1 MNKLLLI
8 LLIILAIGI
17 VGSGIIFAYNNQG
30 ENLEGAQ
37 EPEPNPS
44 ITIRLDRIGVH
55 DNRESFP
62 RGAGDVYVN
71 VEVSD
76 GNGSAE
82 LRFPS
87 GDGQTYSLDK
97 DETVNIGATIYST
110 DEVGDFLAL
119 AVVGYESD
127 GAITTDDFLGSY
139 ERTWKRDNN
148 WGIGKYEDIAL
159 EDERGVRCLRLWFT
173 IESPMKPPSVPKAPV
188 TTPEPAPSSTPSPLP
203 SQPSSTGS
211 KVEFEFAVTGVS
223 GSGFSRTIS
232 AQLKNIGTD
241 DAHNV
246 WAKVEV
252 FSQESRIKL
261 SGEDFLSVDIGLLK
275 SGAAVTKQVP
285 IEFSLMDGIKIS
297 QNGANFVLT
306 VNSDENTQELYY
318 DYQP

>member
-8 LLIILAIGI
+8 LLIILALGI
-17 VGSGIIFAYNNQG
+17 VGIGISFAYNNRG
-30 ENLEGAQ
+30 ENMEGAQ
-37 EPEPNPS
+37 EPEPNPP
-44 ITIRLDRIGVH
+44 ITVKLDRIGVY

-71 VEVSD
+71 VDVSD
-76 GNGSAE
+76 GNGSVK
-82 LRFPS
+82 LRFPA
-87 GDGQTYSLDK
+87 GEGETYSLDK
-97 DETVNIGATIYST
+97 NETVHIGATIYST
-110 DEVGDFLAL
+110 DEVGDSLTI

-127 GAITTDDFLGSY
+127 GAISKDDFLGSY
-139 ERTWKRDNN
+139 ERTWTRDNN

-159 EDERGVRCLRLWFT
+159 KDERGVKCLRLWFT
-173 IESPMKPPSVPKAPV
+173 IEGPMKAPSVPEP
-188 TTPEPAPSSTPSPLP
+188 TTPTPAPAPSPAPSP
-203 SQPSSTGS
+203 SQPTPTGS

-223 GSGFSRTIS
+223 GSGFSRIIS

-261 SGEDFLSVDIGLLK
+261 SGEDFLRVDVGLLK
-275 SGAAVTKQVP
+275 SGADVTKQVP
-285 IEFSLMDGIKIS
+285 IEFSLMDGLKIS
-297 QNGANFVLT
+297 QNGARFVLT
-306 VNSDENTQELYY
+306 MNSDEKTQELYY